1 MKNRFLF
8 LMVLLCFGG
17 SIVAQTTDSAV
28 ELKGLDEFVNR
39 MLEEWKVP
47 GVGIAIVKGDEVVLS
62 KGYGLREVEAGLPV
76 DENTLFAIGSSSKAF
91 TAATVCMLA
100 DDGILSLDEPV
111 LSYLPDFK
119 LFDAYAAQKMTPRD
133 LLSHR
138 SGLPRH
144 DLVWYGSSKDR
155 AGLYQSL
162 VHLEPTASFRGA
174 WQYQNLMFMTAGY
187 LVERLTGSSLEA
199 FTKERIFDPLEMT
212 TAGFSVDMLEA
223 AANAAAGYGEENE
236 QLKRLPYRNIDA
248 IGPAGSINASPL
260 EMANW
265 VIAQLNEGKFKD
277 KQVISAAMVKE
288 MHKPNM
294 IVSNTLA
301 DEYFFYS
308 LYAMGWF
315 VTDYRGV
322 QMVQHGGNI
331 DGFSA
336 MVALAPD
343 EKFGMVILTNKNG
356 TPVPGIIRNHIFDL
370 LSGQE
375 PVNWHEKIQAQVKA
389 AQLKSQ
395 AAAADEVRVPDT
407 RPSHNLEAYTGNFE
421 HPAYGAIRIELADD
435 SLHILHPAIESGKN
449 TLEHYHYDLF
459 TVGSGIGKLK
469 VQFLTSATGQID
481 RMTIPFEA
489 GLDPIVF
496 TRKASMDFSRFAGEY
511 VLVLSELVTR
521 VSVKDGQLKWV
532 VPGQM
537 EYTLEYVKDNLFSLK
552 GIPGFT
558 VKFAEEAGN
567 ITGLESIQPNGTFAA
582 VKKK

>member
-1 MKNRFLF
+1 MKNRLLYLL
-8 LMVLLCFGG
+8 LMLSFGG
-17 SIVAQTTDSAV
+17 NVLAQSAEVTDPLS
-28 ELKGLDEFVNR
+28 GLEEFVNR

-47 GVGIAIVKGDEVVLS
+47 GVGIAIVKGDEVILA
-62 KGYGLREVEAGLPV
+62 KGYGMRDREAGLPV

-100 DDGILSLDEPV
+100 DDGLLSLDEPV
-111 LSYLPDFK
+111 INYLPDFK
-119 LFDAYAAQKMTPRD
+119 LYDDYATQKMTARD

-144 DLVWYGSSKDR
+144 DLVWYGSAKDR
-155 AGLYQSL
+155 AGLYKSL
-162 VHLEPTASFRGA
+162 AHLEPTASFRGA

-187 LVERLTGSSLEA
+187 LVEQLSGSSWEA
-199 FTKERIFDPLEMT
+199 FTKERIFEPLEMT
-212 TAGFSVDMLEA
+212 TAGFSVDMLKA
-223 AANAAAGYGEENE
+223 SSNAAAGYGEEDE

-248 IGPAGSINASPL
+248 IGPAGSINASAR

-265 VIAQLNEGKFKD
+265 VMAQLNEGKFND
-277 KQVISAAMVKE
+277 KQVISAPMVKE

-294 IVSNTLA
+294 IVSNTLS

-308 LYAMGWF
+308 MYAMGWF

-322 QMVQHGGNI
+322 HMIQHGGNI

-356 TPVPGIIRNHIFDL
+356 TPVPGIIRNYIFDVM
-370 LSGQE
+370 SGQE
-375 PVNWHEKIQAQVKA
+375 PVNWHEKIKAQVTA
-389 AQLKSQ
+389 ASLKSK

-407 RPSHNLEAYTGNFE
+407 KPSHELASYIGNFE
-421 HPAYGAIRIELADD
+421 HPGYGAIRIEQVGD
-435 SLHILHPAIESGKN
+435 SLHLIHPAIEEGKN
-449 TLEHYHYDLF
+449 TLQHYHYDIF
-459 TVGSGIGKLK
+459 TVGSGIGTLK
-469 VQFLTSATGQID
+469 VQFLTNASGQID
-481 RMTIPFEA
+481 RMTLPFET
-489 GLDPIVF
+489 GLDPIMF
-496 TRKASMDFSRFAGEY
+496 TRKATRDFSKFVGEY
-511 VLVLSELVTR
+511 VLVLGELVTR
-521 VSVKDGQLKWV
+521 VSVKDGELKWA

-582 VKKK
+582 IKKK